1 MKNNYMSRIALAA
14 GALVLTSGAAM
25 AGWQNINSKIAAPSF
40 VKGWS
45 GNFTQV
51 AEGIGENYNGAFEA
65 YQVINDAPA
74 GKYTLTANAFY
85 RYANNELSQANMKD
99 GANHNAYLFLGT
111 AKKEVKGLFD
121 EEGTAPNSL
130 SEAKVAFEGGKY
142 ANTVEFDHPGGN
154 LILGIGNTGGLID
167 EWCAF
172 DNFKLAGPNGDVAI
186 VNGDFA
192 DETLAT
198 DNGWDFNNKAG
209 SAKLPD
215 TPLCFVQT
223 NPDKQGEYNGK
234 VTGVFRKSNA
244 SEYNFGTSV
253 ELEAGK
259 YRFGVQS
266 FFRYQSGNTSGSYV
280 TIKGGWSKVEG
291 KSGYD
296 AWNDKLENPDNMA
309 YVYATDK
316 TAEGA
321 KPWSKTDEEAK
332 GTFFNATTIKSIFA
346 ETLSVYPDNEPAVE
360 TPDATLPGWCD
371 SGYEQE
377 AAKCFINNPTLYR
390 NYVEFELPAKATVW
404 VGLGIDTRPLIDGN
418 KTEYWN
424 PARDFTLET
433 WKEESGINNVAFDE
447 NAPVEYYNLQ
457 GVRVANPNNGIYIVK
472 QGTKTTKVFVK

>member
-99 GANHNAYLFLGT
+99 GANHNAYVFLGT
-111 AKKEVKGLFD
+111 AKTPVKGLFD

-130 SEAKVAFEGGKY
+130 AEAKTAFEGGKY
-142 ANTVEFDHPGGN
+142 VNTVEFDHPGGD

-172 DNFKLAGPNGDVAI
+172 DNFKLAGPNGDVAL

-192 DETLAT
+192 DDKMAT
-198 DNGWDFNNKAG
+198 DNGWDFKNIDG
-209 SAKLPD
+209 SSKLPD
-215 TPLCFVQT
+215 TPLATVQ
-223 NPDKQGEYNGK
+223 DAAKQGEYNGK

-244 SEYNFGTSV
+244 TVYNFGTPV

-266 FFRYQSGNTSGSYV
+266 FFRYQGGNTSGSYV
-280 TIKGGWSKVEG
+280 TIKGGWAKVDG

-296 AWNDKLENPDNMA
+296 AWNDKLEDPACMA

-321 KPWSKTDEEAK
+321 KPWSKADEEAK
-332 GTFFNATTIKSIFA
+332 GTFFNATTIKSLFA
-346 ETLSVYPDNEPAVE
+346 ETLSVYPDNEPATE
-360 TPDATLPGWCD
+360 TVDPTLPGWTD

-377 AAKCFINNPTLYR
+377 AAKTFINNPTLYR

-404 VGLGIDTRPLIDGN
+404 VGLGIDKRPALDEN
-418 KTEYWN
+418 NTQYWN
-424 PARDFTLET
+424 PARDFTLEA

-457 GVRVANPNNGIYIVK
+457 GVRVANPSNGIYIVK
-472 QGTKTTKVFVK
+472 QGTKATKVFVK

>member
-25 AGWQNINSKIAAPSF
+25 AGWQNINSKITAPSF

-45 GNFTQV
+45 GNFSQV
-51 AEGIGENYNGAFEA
+51 LEGVGENYNGAFEA

-85 RYANNELSQANMKD
+85 RYANNELSQTNMKD
-99 GANHNAYLFLGT
+99 GANHNAYVFLGT
-111 AKKEVKGLFD
+111 AKTPVKGLFD
-121 EEGTAPNSL
+121 EDGTAPNNL
-130 SEAKVAFEGGKY
+130 TEAKAAFDGGKY
-142 ANTVEFDHPGGN
+142 ANTVEFDHPGGD

-172 DNFKLAGPNGDVAI
+172 DNFKLTGPNGDVAL

-192 DETLAT
+192 DDKMAT
-198 DNGWDFNNKAG
+198 DNGWDFKNIDGG
-209 SAKLPD
+209 SKLPD
-215 TPLCFVQT
+215 TPLATVQ
-223 NPDKQGEYNGK
+223 NADKQGEYNGK

-244 SEYNFGTSV
+244 TVYNFGTPV

-266 FFRYQSGNTSGSYV
+266 FFRYQSGNTTGSYV
-280 TIKGGWSKVEG
+280 TIKGSWKKIDG

-296 AWNDKLENPDNMA
+296 AWNEKLEDPACMA
-309 YVYATDK
+309 YVYVTDK
-316 TAEGA
+316 NVEGA
-321 KPWSKTDEEAK
+321 KPWSTNDEEAV
-332 GTFFNATTIKSIFA
+332 GTFYNTTTIKSLFA
-346 ETLSVYPDNEPAVE
+346 ETLSVYPDNEPATE
-360 TPDATLPGWCD
+360 TVDPTLPGWTD

-377 AAKCFINNPTLYR
+377 AAKCFINNPSLYR
-390 NYVEFELPAKATVW
+390 NYVEFELNAKTRVW
-404 VGLGIDTRPLIDGN
+404 LGLGIDKKPSIEGTN
-418 KTEYWN
+418 TEYWN
-424 PARDFTLET
+424 PARDFTLEA

-457 GVRVANPNNGIYIVK
+457 GVRVANPSNGIYIVK
-472 QGTKTTKVFVK
+472 QGTKATKVFVK

>member
-25 AGWQNINSKIAAPSF
+25 AGWQNINSKITAPSF

-45 GNFTQV
+45 GNFSQV
-51 AEGIGENYNGAFEA
+51 LEGVGENYNGAFEA

-85 RYANNELSQANMKD
+85 RYANNELSQANMKN
-99 GANHNAYLFLGT
+99 GANHNAYVFLGT
-111 AKKEVKGLFD
+111 AKTPVKGLFD

-130 SEAKVAFEGGKY
+130 AEAKTAFEGGKY
-142 ANTVEFDHPGGN
+142 VNTVEFDHPGGD

-172 DNFKLAGPNGDVAI
+172 DNFKLTGPNGDVAL

-192 DETLAT
+192 DDKLAT
-198 DNGWDFNNKAG
+198 DNGWDFNNVAG
-209 SAKLPD
+209 SAKYPD
-215 TPLCFVQT
+215 SPLHAVRTDGKEGDF
-223 NPDKQGEYNGK
+223 NGN

-266 FFRYQSGNTSGSYV
+266 FFRAQGGNTSGSYV
-280 TIKGGWSKVEG
+280 TIKGEWKKVEG

-296 AWNDKLENPDNMA
+296 AWKDNLVEDA
-309 YVYATDK
+309 NKVYVYATDK
-316 TAEGA
+316 NVEGA
-321 KPWSKTDEEAK
+321 KPWSETDEEAK
-332 GTFFNATTIKSIFA
+332 GTFYNKTIVKNIFD
-346 ETLSVYPDNEPAVE
+346 ETLEVYPDNEPATE
-360 TPDATLPGWCD
+360 TPDASQHGWCD
-371 SGYEQE
+371 SGFEVE

-390 NYVEFELPAKATVW
+390 NYVEFELPAKTTVW
-404 VGLGIDTRPLIDGN
+404 VGLGIDARPKLDGN

-424 PARDFTLET
+424 PARDFTLEA

-457 GVRVANPNNGIYIVK
+457 GVRVANPANGIYIVK
-472 QGTKTTKVFVK
+472 QGTKATKVFVK

>member
-51 AEGIGENYNGAFEA
+51 AEGIAENYNGAFEA

-99 GANHNAYLFLGT
+99 GANHNAYIFLGT

-121 EEGTAPNSL
+121 EDGTAPNSL
-130 SEAKVAFEGGKY
+130 TEAKAAFDGGKY
-142 ANTVEFDHPGGN
+142 ANSVEFDHPGGD
-154 LILGIGNTGGLID
+154 LILGIANTGGLID

-198 DNGWDFNNKAG
+198 DNGWDFNNIDG

-215 TPLCFVQT
+215 TPICFVQT

-244 SEYNFGTSV
+244 SVYNFGTAV

-266 FFRYQSGNTSGSYV
+266 FFRYQGGNTSGSYV
-280 TIKGGWSKVEG
+280 TLKSGWSKVEG

-296 AWNDKLENPDNMA
+296 AWNEKLEDPACMA

-316 TAEGA
+316 NAEGE
-321 KPWSKTDEEAK
+321 KPWSQTDDEAK
-332 GTFFNATTIKSIFA
+332 GTFFNTTTIKSLFA
-346 ETLSVYPDNEPAVE
+346 ETLSVYPDNEPATE
-360 TPDATLPGWCD
+360 TVDATLPGWCD

-377 AAKCFINNPTLYR
+377 SAKTFINNPTLYR

-404 VGLGIDTRPLIDGN
+404 VGLGIDKRPALDGN
-418 KTEYWN
+418 NTQYWN
-424 PARDFTLET
+424 PARDFTLEAWT
-433 WKEESGINNVAFDE
+433 EESGINNVAFDE